1 MTAAFIPRAFIPRTF
16 IPYSQLAAACAS
28 WKQIPLAGC
37 TPRRPLHLADKKADW
52 KAALATLQRF
62 ADNPGYKAPLQ
73 LQAQAALE
81 NYWDWQAAAQ
91 EACHLLI
98 YGVDLGL
105 SGYVL
110 RPVYLETVALWKDAA
125 AVAVH
130 ARASMGHATGA
141 DYGVPAPINT
151 RSAQYKYAVI
161 LMALAV
167 LLDAPEE
174 IPAIVEQMLV
184 FDTDRLLD
192 YLSAGA
198 LELDEINETL
208 FHPRPYGALLPFF
221 EQLGEAEPELL
232 RPYLQT
238 QYAQFHRLSPKQQK
252 KGGPWQGTFYWALE
266 VSALS
271 VLYGWDDGDL
281 RTSPHYLADLVDFTR
296 QRGQAGLTD
305 EAG

>member
-1 MTAAFIPRAFIPRTF
+1 MTTAFM
-16 IPYSQLAAACAS
+16 PYSQLAAACAS
-28 WKQIPLAGC
+28 WQQIPLTGLS
-37 TPRRPLHLADKKADW
+37 PRRPLNLADKKADW

-62 ADNPGYKAPLQ
+62 AGSSGYQAPLQ
-73 LQAQAALE
+73 LPAHAALE
-81 NYWDWQAAAQ
+81 NYWDWQAAGQ

-98 YGVDLGL
+98 YGMDLGL
-105 SGYVL
+105 PADVL
-110 RPVYLETVALWKDAA
+110 RPIYLETVALWRDAA
-125 AVAVH
+125 AVADH
-130 ARASMGHATGA
+130 ARASMGQATGE

-174 IPAIVEQMLV
+174 IPAIVEQVLG

-192 YLSAGA
+192 YLSAAA
-198 LELDEINETL
+198 LELDEVNETL
-208 FHPRPYGALLPFF
+208 FHLRPYGALLPFF
-221 EQLGEAEPELL
+221 EQLGEAQPELL
-232 RPYLQT
+232 QPYLQT

-271 VLYGWDDGDL
+271 VLYGWDDGGL
-281 RTSPHYLADLVDFTR
+281 RASTHYPADLVDFAR
-296 QRGQAGLTD
+296 EQGQAGLAD